1 MSHPIIYKIMKKKE
15 NSYTA
20 SQIRSLKHS
29 PYRAPEY
36 YAENSQTT
44 NEADHW
50 AHNNKDQSSLQW
62 KFDIVWCILLWI
74 KEIK

>member
-1 MSHPIIYKIMKKKE
+1 MKCIICHKGYNLLLHKRSKKHSNNLLRSMSHPIIYKIMKKKE

-44 NEADHW
+44 NEADH
-50 AHNNKDQSSLQW
+50 
-62 KFDIVWCILLWI
+62 
-74 KEIK
+74 

>member
-44 NEADHW
+44 NEADH
-50 AHNNKDQSSLQW
+50 
-62 KFDIVWCILLWI
+62 
-74 KEIK
+74 